1 MDSPYDPVEPTLFFI
16 KAFNGGVSNLNI
28 RVRPNIAM
36 SEALPKIA
44 AAFKKVVPAVPFDF
58 SFVDQDYARK
68 FAGEERIGK
77 LAGFITILAI
87 LISCLGLFGLA
98 SYMAEQRT
106 REIGVRKVLGAS
118 ILDLWY
124 LLSKEF
130 VVLVLIA
137 MCISVPIAWSFMQSW
152 LENYQYRTGM
162 SWWIVG
168 ATGSMVLFITLLT
181 ISFHTIKAALLN
193 PVKSLRSE

>member
-1 MDSPYDPVEPTLFFI
+1 
-16 KAFNGGVSNLNI
+16 
-28 RVRPNIAM
+28 
-36 SEALPKIA
+36 
-44 AAFKKVVPAVPFDF
+44 
-58 SFVDQDYARK
+58 
-68 FAGEERIGK
+68 

-118 ILDLWY
+118 IIDLWY

-152 LENYQYRTGM
+152 LENYQYRAGM

-168 ATGSMVLFITLLT
+168 ATGFMVLFITLLT